1 MVKNSHQKYALVF
14 WMVFCSLIL
23 SLAGCAGVEKE
34 GAVVTASDKKVTLA
48 FPWSPQ
54 SLDPHGSD
62 SWEIMRS
69 GMGETLVKLNEEL
82 KPTPWLAKE
91 WKQENETTWVFKLED
106 NVSFHNGKAM
116 DAASVKESLLRSL
129 KKDQKAKDLLQVESM
144 EVLSENELKIVTKQP
159 NAALIAHLADPSTII
174 ADVTTIKDKN
184 NDPAFTGSFKFKQF
198 NKDESL
204 VVERY
209 EDYWGKE
216 ALLSEVTIK
225 FIPDGNTRLM
235 ALQSGDV
242 DAATDIPIDN
252 ITLLEKDE
260 KFDVFTAPSLRT
272 HMLLFNMSSPLFKDV
287 ALRKVID
294 MSIPRADIVKSIMM
308 DQGTEAKSPFP
319 EILPFGKVEKE
330 KATESIEQLMK
341 QRGWKKNADAMW
353 EKQGKPFEVTL
364 LTFPQRPELTVMAE
378 TIQSELLNEGI
389 KVNIRQVENID
400 EVLANDDWDLSMY
413 SMLTAHT
420 GDPQYFLNIF
430 YQSDSESNVSH
441 YVSPSLD
448 LMIGELNH
456 TTDWTKRNQLAL
468 QIQEMINKDLPQS
481 FIVHPKTVF
490 GVRNGVKGF
499 TPHPIEYYYIH
510 SQIDVNE

>member
-1 MVKNSHQKYALVF
+1 MVKNNYPKSVLIY
-14 WMVFCSLIL
+14 WMYFFSLIL
-23 SLAGCAGVEKE
+23 VLAGCTGVEKKE
-34 GAVVTASDKKVTLA
+34 AVDTVSGKKVTLA
-48 FPWSPQ
+48 FPWSPA

-69 GMGETLVKLNEEL
+69 GTGETLVKLNEDL
-82 KPTPWLAKE
+82 KPIPWLAKE

-106 NVSFHNGKAM
+106 HVSFHNGKEM
-116 DAASVKESLLRSL
+116 NAASVKESLLRSL
-129 KKDQKAKDLLQVESM
+129 EKEQKAKDLLQVESM

-174 ADVTTIKDKN
+174 VDVTTIEDKN
-184 NDPAFTGSFKFKQF
+184 NYPALTGAFKVKQF

-209 EDYWGKE
+209 EDYWGKQ

-225 FIPDGNTRLM
+225 FILDGNTRLM

-242 DAATDIPIDN
+242 EAATDIPIDN
-252 ITLLEKDE
+252 IALLEKDE
-260 KFDVFTAPSLRT
+260 KFDVLTAPSLRT
-272 HMLLFNMSSPLFKDV
+272 HMLLFNMNSPLFKDV

-294 MSIPRADIVKSIMM
+294 NSIPRADIVKSIMM
-308 DQGTEAKSPFP
+308 EQGTEAKSPFP

-330 KATESIEQLMK
+330 KSTESIEQLMK
-341 QRGWKKNADAMW
+341 QGGWKKNSDAIW
-353 EKQGKPFEVTL
+353 EMQGEPFEVTL
-364 LTFPQRPELTVMAE
+364 LTFPQRPELSVMAE

-389 KVNIRQVENID
+389 KATIRQVENID
-400 EVLANDDWDLSMY
+400 EALANDDWDLSMY

-430 YQSDSESNVSH
+430 YRSDSESNVSH
-441 YVSPSLD
+441 YVSNSLD
-448 LMIGELNH
+448 RMVNELNQ
-456 TTDWTKRNQLAL
+456 TADWTKRNQLAL

-490 GVRNGVKGF
+490 GVRNEVIGF